1 MFSVALRAA
10 TSRRAPRFDPGG
22 PGSEIRNNGTL
33 IPERAKASLAKGAVY
48 CELVYRPSGKGS
60 PLPLKFAVFQL
71 LSPHDFCPPQ
81 VLPRVN
87 LN

>member
-22 PGSEIRNNGTL
+22 PGREIRNNGTL

-60 PLPLKFAVFQL
+60 PLPLKFAVFSSCHHTIFAL
-71 LSPHDFCPPQ
+71 LKFF
-81 VLPRVN
+81 LG
-87 LN
+87 LT